1 MADVEQA
8 VCIGWQAW
16 HLSEKM
22 IFGQRSE
29 EDERMNH
36 SEIQGSESHT
46 EGILSLKA
54 QRWEWTERRG
64 QGNGAA

>member
-29 EDERMNH
+29 GDERMNH

-46 EGILSLKA
+46 EEL
-54 QRWEWTERRG
+54 
-64 QGNGAA
+64 